1 MNVAPPSLAPFGE
14 GGGGRNRVMLIY
26 GLINSAILALM
37 ALGFNLTFGI
47 SGVANF
53 TYGAIYVVS
62 GFITWT
68 LINHFALP
76 YAVSALLTILLVGI
90 SGVYLYRIVLSR
102 IRGLTISEVIATFG
116 VGLVILELLRYIGFI
131 GFKYSLRPFVKG
143 SVEILDTYVDIQR
156 ILIIAFGVI
165 LLGIL
170 YLFTHHTKIGL
181 AFRGIAQDEHTSLS
195 LGINPDRIA
204 SYSMGL
210 GSALGAFSA
219 IAILPLGTITV
230 DSGYDVLINALSV
243 CIVGGLGSTFGVII
257 ASLIIGFAQT
267 VTANYIS
274 PHWVMIVSLLAI
286 LIILALKPSGL
297 LGHQKELEERV

>member
-1 MNVAPPSLAPFGE
+1 
-14 GGGGRNRVMLIY
+14 MLIY
-26 GLINSAILALM
+26 CLINSAILALM

-53 TYGAIYVVS
+53 TYGAIYVVA
-62 GFITWT
+62 GFLTWT
-68 LINHFALP
+68 FLRILHFP
-76 YAVSALLTILLVGI
+76 YVLSAIITIGIIGI
-90 SGVYLYRIVLSR
+90 SGVYIYRFILKR
-102 IRGLTISEVIATFG
+102 IRGLVISEVIATFG
-116 VGLVILELLRYIGFI
+116 IGLVILELLRFIGFI
-131 GFKYSLRPFVKG
+131 GFKYSLPPFIKG
-143 SVEILDTYVDIQR
+143 SIEILGGYVDVQR
-156 ILIIAFGVI
+156 LLIIAFGI
-165 LLGIL
+165 LLIVAL
-170 YLFTHHTKIGL
+170 YFFTHHTKIGL
-181 AFRGIAQDEHTSLS
+181 SFRGIAQDEHTSLS

-230 DSGYDVLINALSV
+230 DGGYDVLINALSV

-267 VTANYIS
+267 LTAMYIS

-286 LIILALKPSGL
+286 LLILTIKPSGL

>member
-1 MNVAPPSLAPFGE
+1 MFVYA
-14 GGGGRNRVMLIY
+14 
-26 GLINSAILALM
+26 LINSAILALM

-53 TYGAIYVVS
+53 TYGAIYVVA
-62 GFITWT
+62 GFLTWT
-68 LINHFALP
+68 FVNPLGLP
-76 YAVSALLTILLVGI
+76 YALSAALTILLVGI
-90 SGVYLYRIVLSR
+90 AGVYTYRLILKR

-116 VGLVILELLRYIGFI
+116 IGLIILELLRFIGFI
-131 GFKYSLRPFVKG
+131 GFNYSLRPFIKG
-143 SVEILDTYVDIQR
+143 SVEILGVYVDIQR
-156 ILIIAFGVI
+156 ILIVGFGI
-165 LLGIL
+165 LLIFLL
-170 YLFTHHTKIGL
+170 YLFTRHTRIGL
-181 AFRGIAQDEHTSLS
+181 AFRGIAQEEHTSLS

-204 SYSMGL
+204 SYSMGI

-230 DSGYDVLINALSV
+230 DGGYDVLINALSV

-257 ASLIIGFAQT
+257 ASFIIGFAQT
-267 VTANYIS
+267 LTAMYLS

-286 LIILALKPSGL
+286 LVILALKPSGL

>member
-1 MNVAPPSLAPFGE
+1 MF
-14 GGGGRNRVMLIY
+14 IY
-26 GLINSAILALM
+26 ALINSAILALM

-53 TYGAIYVVS
+53 TYGAIYVVA
-62 GFITWT
+62 GFLTWT
-68 LINHFALP
+68 LINILHLP
-76 YAVSALLTILLVGI
+76 YVVSAILTILIIGL
-90 SGVYLYRIVLSR
+90 SGVCIYRFILKR

-116 VGLVILELLRYIGFI
+116 IGLVILELLRYIGFI
-131 GFKYSLRPFVKG
+131 GFNYSLRPFVKG
-143 SVEILDTYVDIQR
+143 SIEILGVYVDIQR
-156 ILIIAFGVI
+156 ILIIGFGI
-165 LLGIL
+165 FLIFLL

-181 AFRGIAQDEHTSLS
+181 AFRGIAQEEHTSLS

-204 SYSMGL
+204 SYSMGI

-230 DSGYDVLINALSV
+230 DGGYDVLINALSV

-257 ASLIIGFAQT
+257 ASFIIGFAQT
-267 VTANYIS
+267 LTAMYLS

-286 LIILALKPSGL
+286 LVILALKPSGL